1 MKTCK
6 HAYLCMAVLLCT
18 TISACRK
25 EAQVLPL
32 AENPTVYT
40 PEMVLTWNLAG
51 TLAVRN
57 SGSVPPIFP
66 MIESRM
72 YAMINVAMHDALNTI
87 EPRYARYALSIPVNA
102 NANANAAVAQA
113 AHDVIIALIPN
124 QKQAAD
130 SLLMLSLD
138 TITADN
144 KSAGIEIGKAA
155 AQAMVTKRTNDGAST
170 AQIPYVNGTKPGE
183 YRNTPPFDMPPNQGF
198 VAVPGW
204 GKVLPFGLTS
214 GSQFRAD
221 PPYAITSKAYA
232 DDYNE
237 ILKLGCMNS
246 KVRTADQTE
255 IALFWLDNVPLSWNR
270 ITRDMVTQHKLDAW
284 KAARLFSLVQI
295 AQADANIASFDT
307 KFEFNLWRPITAIR
321 LGDTDGNPNTK
332 GDPSWNVLAPPT
344 PPVPDYTSNHSADA
358 GAAAEVLRNYF
369 NTDNI
374 SFSAISVRLPGVSRD
389 FTSFTQAAEETAAS
403 RVYVGYHFRQATLVG
418 LAQGRKVGQYVYDHS
433 LPEM

>member
-1 MKTCK
+1 MKACK
-6 HAYLCMAVLLCT
+6 HAYLCMGILLCIV
-18 TISACRK
+18 ISACRK

-32 AENPTVYT
+32 AENPVTYSAD
-40 PEMVLTWNLAG
+40 MVLTWNLAG

-66 MIESRM
+66 MMESRM

-87 EPRYARYALSIPVNA
+87 EARYARYALTIPVNGD
-102 NANANAAVAQA
+102 ANANAAVAQA
-113 AHDVIIALIPN
+113 AHDVIVALIPN

-130 SLLMLSLD
+130 SLLALSID
-138 TITADN
+138 TITGVN
-144 KSAGIEIGKAA
+144 KDLGIEIGKAA
-155 AQAMVTKRTNDGAST
+155 AQAMLNKRANDGAST
-170 AQIPYVNGTKPGE
+170 AQIPYVPGTLPGQ

-198 VAVPGW
+198 VAVPAW
-204 GKVLPFGLTS
+204 GKVMPFGLTS

-221 PPYAITSKAYA
+221 PPYALTSKEYA
-232 DDYNE
+232 NDYNE
-237 ILKLGCMNS
+237 IGKLGCMNS

-270 ITRDMVTQHKLDAW
+270 ITREMVIQHKLDAW
-284 KAARLFSLVQI
+284 NAARLFSLVQI

-321 LGDTDGNPNTK
+321 LGDTDGNPDTK

-369 NTDNI
+369 KTDDI
-374 SFSAISVRLPGVSRD
+374 SFSTISVRLPGVTRNFS
-389 FTSFTQAAEETAAS
+389 SFTEAANETAAS
-403 RVYVGYHFRQATLVG
+403 RVYVGYHFRHATVVG
-418 LAQGRKVGQYVYDHS
+418 LAQGRKVGQYIFDHS